1 MTALRPT
8 SRPPR
13 VRVAWWVGVLAAAA
27 VVLVVAVLLGGS
39 SYRVAGDSDPGRL
52 TSIVVSVL
60 RLCATVSGSVCVG
73 ALVFAVFCTVPR
85 SSGRIDVDGYA
96 AVLRAGR
103 AGAVWTTSALLLVGA
118 TAVDSAGKPLN
129 TLARPGALADLIG
142 AQELPKGWLV
152 AAVLAGLVTV
162 GLRFAFSWS
171 GLAGLAALA
180 ALALLPP
187 PLSANAAEGAG
198 HDINTSAVIVH
209 VVAASVYL
217 GTLLALLVHV
227 RRGGGHAALA
237 VRRYT
242 IIAGLCW
249 AAVVVTG
256 VVLTLFLLP
265 RSSVFTTTY
274 GVLTVAVVV
283 ATVVLGG
290 LGVLT
295 RRRLRRAV
303 GRMVDGGSRTSPLA
317 WAGLDLVL
325 LVVVMGASEAAAR
338 QPAPVFYLHPP
349 SVSEVL
355 LGYPL
360 PLAPDLGRLLTLWRP
375 DLVLGPLAVL
385 LALAYLLGT
394 RRAGVGWPWWRTASF
409 TAGCLVLLLA
419 ACSGVNTYA
428 HATFSVHM
436 GQHMALNMVAAPL
449 LVVGAPFTLAARALP
464 AAVTPGPREWLLAV
478 ARSPLVR
485 ALTHPFVTL
494 VVYAGTLFGIYL
506 TPAFEVVAQYHWAH
520 LLTSVIVLGTGY
532 FFFWAV
538 LGVDEGPA
546 RPPHL
551 VRLGMLVVLMF
562 VNALFG
568 VVVTTT
574 DQVLGG
580 TWYTYLSMPWVSS
593 LAHEQQVG
601 GLISWLGGEVPM
613 LLAAVALLVQWSRTT
628 DADDGP
634 MRTSPG
640 THDDYADMV
649 ATLARARR

>member
-1 MTALRPT
+1 MSALRPAAH
-8 SRPPR
+8 PPR
-13 VRVAWWVGVLAAAA
+13 VRVAWWVGVVGA
-27 VVLVVAVLLGGS
+27 VVVVVVAAVLLGGS
-39 SYRVAGDSDPGRL
+39 SYRVAGDTDPGRL
-52 TSIVVSVL
+52 TTLVVSLL

-73 ALVFAVFCTVPR
+73 ALVFAVLCTVPR
-85 SSGRIDVDGYA
+85 GSGRIDADGYA

-103 AGAVWTTSALLLVGA
+103 AAGVWTTSALLLVGA
-118 TAVDSAGKPLN
+118 TAVDSAGKPLS
-129 TLARPGALADLIG
+129 TLLRPGALADLIG

-152 AAVLAGLVTV
+152 AAVLAGLVAV

-171 GLAGLAALA
+171 GLAGLAVLA

-198 HDINTSAVIVH
+198 HDINTSAIVVH
-209 VVAASVYL
+209 VVAAAVYL

-227 RRGGGHAALA
+227 RRGGGHASLA
-237 VRRYT
+237 ARRYT
-242 IIAGLCW
+242 IIAGTCW
-249 AAVVVTG
+249 VAVVLTG
-256 VVLTLFLLP
+256 VVLTVFLLP
-265 RSSVFTTTY
+265 PTSVLSTSY
-274 GVLTVAVVV
+274 GVLTLAVVILTV
-283 ATVVLGG
+283 ALGG

-303 GRMVDGGSRTSPLA
+303 AEGSRRSPLA
-317 WAGLDLVL
+317 WAGLDLTL

-360 PLAPDLGRLLTLWRP
+360 PVAPDLGRLLTLWRP
-375 DLVLGPLAVL
+375 DLVLGPAAVL
-385 LALAYLLGT
+385 LALAYLLGA
-394 RRAGVGWPWWRTASF
+394 RRVRGRWPWWRTASF
-409 TAGCLVLLLA
+409 TAGCVVLLLA
-419 ACSGVNTYA
+419 TCSGVNAYA

-449 LVVGAPFTLAARALP
+449 LVVGAPFTLVARALP
-464 AAVTPGPREWLLAV
+464 AASTPGPREWLLAV
-478 ARSPLVR
+478 ARAPLVR
-485 ALTHPFVTL
+485 ALTHPVGTL
-494 VVYAGTLFGIYL
+494 VLYAGTLFGIYL

-520 LLTSVIVLGTGY
+520 LATSVIVLGTGY
-532 FFFWAV
+532 LFFWPV
-538 LGVDEGPA
+538 LGIDEGPA

-551 VRLGMLVVLMF
+551 VRLGMLVALMF
-562 VNALFG
+562 VNAVFG

-574 DQVLGG
+574 SHVLGG

-613 LLAAVALLVQWSRTT
+613 LLAAVVLLVQWSQTT

-634 MRTSPG
+634 ERTAPG

-649 ATLARARR
+649 ATLARGRR